1 MRNLDDLF
9 VPCSSSHC
17 IHHVISTAD
26 NSWTPLC
33 FPYFSLKKHRF
44 SHLACFAQDRPRIIG
59 VSGISI
65 LHPWRNGLMPWMKP
79 SGNLLAKIADLGR
92 FTVLDGDPVRYVNVY

>member
-1 MRNLDDLF
+1 MICLSLAPVHTVYIMLSAQLTTHEDSIMFPLF
-9 VPCSSSHC
+9 
-17 IHHVISTAD
+17 
-26 NSWTPLC
+26 
-33 FPYFSLKKHRF
+33 FPEKTQV
-44 SHLACFAQDRPRIIG
+44 LACFAQDRPRIIG

-79 SGNLLAKIADLGR
+79 SGNVLAKIADLGR